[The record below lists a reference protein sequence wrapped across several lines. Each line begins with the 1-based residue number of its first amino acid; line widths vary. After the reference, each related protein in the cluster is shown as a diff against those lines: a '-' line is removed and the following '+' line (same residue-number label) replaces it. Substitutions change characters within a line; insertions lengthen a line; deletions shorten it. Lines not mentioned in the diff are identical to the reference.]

1 MDFLLLLFYFLFLS
15 NQVSWF
21 FWCFVFFFFLRSSS
35 CFFLVRCSNWF
46 NIYLFGCSFDKI
58 FYRFITFRVIFWDF
72 CNFLNSLFSF
82 SIFRLISSSFFFIF
96 RKWNAFKFMN
106 FLPSHTVGF
115 SIIEIDKL
123 SIFLFSAVSAI
134 SSFES
139 IISLV
144 IVNYNS
150 IVDSWCDFN
159 LTESGCSKFL
169 WWISILRISPELS
182 FFCFPDVAFKPSS
195 TFFVKIPH
203 DEVRATISS
212 LWCYFWFNSFW
223 FSYFWFSCFW
233 FSCFWFG
240 CFWFIDSF
248 SNVLFLLLIF
258 LFLRF
263 SLFRLFSSF
272 YLFFCRIYFLALT
285 YTLLCNTR
293 KGIFTKYSILTC
305 CSAFDIFLYEV
316 FASDHLFPGATFFTI
331 YDIAS
336 TFTFASFISTFFIF
350 WSCWLFFILLWFS
363 CFWFFCCFVVIC
375 WLSLTTLLCCY
386 GCTFGDLFFN
396 SIKLISIRIHFFC
409 HFIKFI
415 FVNFFCFYYFFRFF
429 FNGFVFQFCN
439 FVFDFFR
446 FSFTGYFLLFFN
458 LFLFYILD
466 FFDNSFFIEHLD
478 SFLTV
483 SFYNGLFF
491 ILFSLFY
498 LLFFFSNLCDNFVS
512 LCDSIICLLFD
523 LVNILLNFLLNL
535 LKFLL
540 SLCLF
545 NWCLCFFDCFFLL
558 LNFFFG
564 LFKLFDGNFGNFFFG
579 IFSSFL
585 DLFSLFLFF
594 LVLFYL
600 FIHQFLDFGLSLF
613 WIFFTRNF
621 IIVRFFSIPSLII
634 WYANWFCNFV
644 IFVLFNNFVQDVL
657 SFDLLIKFF
666 YHLFDC
672 SLFIFSISFFWFF
685 WFLKWFTNILW
696 IGVLTNHSDA
706 FLNSLF
712 SCLSWVRSWWL
723 FW

>member
-1 MDFLLLLFYFLFLS
+1 VLASDH
-15 NQVSWF
+15 F
-21 FWCFVFFFFLRSSS
+21 FPWAAFFT
-35 CFFLVRCSNWF
+35 
-46 NIYLFGCSFDKI
+46 IYDI
-58 FYRFITFRVIFWDF
+58 AITFA
-72 CNFLNSLFSF
+72 FSTF
-82 SIFRLISSSFFFIF
+82 
-96 RKWNAFKFMN
+96 A
-106 FLPSHTVGF
+106 
-115 SIIEIDKL
+115 
-123 SIFLFSAVSAI
+123 
-134 SSFES
+134 
-139 IISLV
+139 
-144 IVNYNS
+144 
-150 IVDSWCDFN
+150 C
-159 LTESGCSKFL
+159 
-169 WWISILRISPELS
+169 
-182 FFCFPDVAFKPSS
+182 
-195 TFFVKIPH
+195 TFFVFKSCWWFI
-203 DEVRATISS
+203 IL
-212 LWCYFWFNSFW
+212 LWFSCFW

-336 TFTFASFISTFFIF
+336 TFAFSTFICTFFVFKSCRWFIILLWFNSFWFSYFWFSCFWLIDSFGNLLLWLFIFIFLLFYLFRLFCCLNFFFCGIDFLALAYTLLWNTRKGIFTKTIITGRSSFNIFFYEVFACNHLFPGAALFTIYDIASTFTFASFISTFFIF

-375 WLSLTTLLCCY
+375 WLSLTILLCCY
-386 GCTFGDLFFN
+386 SCTFGDLFFN

-458 LFLFYILD
+458 SFLFYILD